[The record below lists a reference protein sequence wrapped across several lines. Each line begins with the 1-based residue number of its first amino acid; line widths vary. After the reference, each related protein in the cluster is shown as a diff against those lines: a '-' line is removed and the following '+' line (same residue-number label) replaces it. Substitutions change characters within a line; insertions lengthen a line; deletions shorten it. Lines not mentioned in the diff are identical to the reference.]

1 MRFALY
7 KLMFLRY
14 HEDNYDEKESN
25 AMKKTLTIAGKE
37 YGTVWL
43 APMAGMGDAAF
54 RKICKEHGA
63 DYMTTEMVSAK
74 ALCYGDKKTPSLAA
88 IREYERPVAIQL
100 FGSEPETM
108 AKAAGILLGFSEKSG
123 IYPAAIDINMG
134 CPMTKIVKNGEGSAL
149 MKTPEKAAEIV
160 KAMVSVCG
168 DMPVTVKI
176 RIGWD
181 DASRNVAEMAKR
193 LEDAGAAAFCV
204 HARTREE
211 LYSPGI
217 HPEYIK
223 AVKEAVSVPVIGNG
237 DIFTAKDAEKM
248 VAETGCDGIAVAR
261 GALGNPWLF
270 EEIHADGMF
279 IPPTKKERLSEALRH
294 FEFMIEEKG
303 ERVAVS
309 ESRAA
314 IAYYTK
320 GLDGSAKIRGLMNT
334 AETSEEVRRIL
345 NNFMNGAEHER
356 KNML

>member
-1 MRFALY
+1 MI
-7 KLMFLRY
+7 KKK
-14 HEDNYDEKESN
+14 EKGTLI
-25 AMKKTLTIAGKE
+25 MKKTLTIAGKE

-54 RKICKEHGA
+54 RRICKEHGA

-74 ALCYGDKKTPSLAA
+74 ALCYGDKKTPALAKLSD
-88 IREYERPVAIQL
+88 YELPAAIQL
-100 FGSEPETM
+100 FGSEPENM
-108 AKAAGILLGFSEKSG
+108 AKASLILLELSAKNGTM
-123 IYPAAIDINMG
+123 PAAIDVNMG

-149 MKTPEKAAEIV
+149 MKDPARAAEIV
-160 KAMVSVCG
+160 KAMVAVLG

-181 DASRNVAEMAKR
+181 DSSRNVVEMAKR

-217 HPEYIK
+217 HPEYIR

-237 DIFTAKDAEKM
+237 DIFSAKDAERM
-248 VAETGCDGIAVAR
+248 VEETGCDGVAVAR

-270 EEIHADGMF
+270 EEIHQGGEF
-279 IPPTKKERLSEALRH
+279 VPPTKKERLTEALRH
-294 FEFMIEEKG
+294 FEWMIEDKG
-303 ERVAVS
+303 ERVAVA
-309 ESRAA
+309 ESRTA

-334 AETSEEVRRIL
+334 AETADGVRRIL
-345 NNFMNGAEHER
+345 AAFMQGEGHR
-356 KNML
+356 LR

>member
-1 MRFALY
+1 
-7 KLMFLRY
+7 
-14 HEDNYDEKESN
+14 
-25 AMKKTLTIAGKE
+25 MKKTLTIAGKE

-43 APMAGMGDAAF
+43 APMAGMGDASF
-54 RKICKEHGA
+54 RRICKEHGA

-74 ALCYGDKKTPSLAA
+74 ALCYGDKKTPHLAA
-88 IREYERPVAIQL
+88 IREFENPIAIQL

-123 IYPAAIDINMG
+123 ISPAAIDVNMG
-134 CPMTKIVKNGEGSAL
+134 CPMTKVVKCGDGSAL
-149 MKTPEKAAEIV
+149 MKTPEKAADIV
-160 KAMVSVCG
+160 KAMVAVCG
-168 DMPVTVKI
+168 DVPVTVKI

-181 DASRNVAEMAKR
+181 DNSRNVVEMAKR

-223 AVKEAVSVPVIGNG
+223 AVKDTVRVPVIGNG
-237 DIFTAKDAEKM
+237 DIFSAKDAEKM
-248 VAETGCDGIAVAR
+248 VEETGCDGVAVAR

-270 EEIHADGMF
+270 QEIHEGKNF
-279 IPPTKKERLSEALRH
+279 IPPTKKERLMEALRH
-294 FEFMIEEKG
+294 FEFMIEDKG
-303 ERVAVS
+303 ERVAVA

-334 AETSEEVRRIL
+334 AETAEEIRTIL
-345 NNFMNGAEHER
+345 NMFMHEENQR
-356 KNML
+356 R

>member
-1 MRFALY
+1 M
-7 KLMFLRY
+7 
-14 HEDNYDEKESN
+14 
-25 AMKKTLTIAGKE
+25 MKKTITIAGKE

-54 RKICKEHGA
+54 RRICKEHGA

-74 ALCYGDKKTPSLAA
+74 ALCYGDKKTPVLAA
-88 IREYERPVAIQL
+88 IRDYEMPIAIQI

-108 AKAAGILLGFSEKSG
+108 AKASEILLEMSEKSG

-149 MKTPEKAAEIV
+149 MKNPILAAEIV
-160 KAMVSVCG
+160 KAMVKVCQ
-168 DMPVTVKI
+168 DMPVTVKL

-181 DASRNVAEMAKR
+181 RESCNVVEMAKR
-193 LEDAGAAAFCV
+193 LEEAGAAAFCI
-204 HARTREE
+204 HARTRSE

-223 AVKEAVSVPVIGNG
+223 AVKEAVQVPVIGNG
-237 DIFTAKDAEKM
+237 DIVTAKDANIMME
-248 VAETGCDGIAVAR
+248 ETGCDGVAIAR

-270 EEIHADGMF
+270 EEIKQGKDF
-279 IPPTKKERLSEALRH
+279 IPPTKKERLTEALRH
-294 FEFMIEEKG
+294 FDLLVEEKG
-303 ERVAVS
+303 ERVAVA

-320 GLDGSAKIRGLMNT
+320 GLNGSSKIRGMMNT
-334 AETSEEVRRIL
+334 AETAEAIRKTLLTFMQGDNRR
-345 NNFMNGAEHER
+345 
-356 KNML
+356 